1 MCAEPVAQTLALRNL
16 QRATSSSRYRF
27 TWRTFCLHTLS
38 WDGIP
43 ETHTH
48 TPARHD
54 MTTASALANRRR
66 YIFSISCRSLLV
78 VHEPSANRERPRP
91 PRRAW
96 RVKRAA
102 ARQHR
107 RRRLCRLSCLQ
118 RTHKWHRSH
127 WHRRYIIY
135 INARVACLRA
145 CTCSK
150 RIASDRR
157 RCSPRFG
164 RLPMMLPAPRAH
176 CTTYARGLV

>member
-1 MCAEPVAQTLALRNL
+1 MGYLK
-16 QRATSSSRYRF
+16 
-27 TWRTFCLHTLS
+27 H
-38 WDGIP
+38 
-43 ETHTH
+43 THTH
-48 TPARHD
+48 TRPGWQAARHD

-66 YIFSISCRSLLV
+66 YIFSISCRSL
-78 VHEPSANRERPRP
+78 SANRERPRP

-102 ARQHR
+102 ARHHR